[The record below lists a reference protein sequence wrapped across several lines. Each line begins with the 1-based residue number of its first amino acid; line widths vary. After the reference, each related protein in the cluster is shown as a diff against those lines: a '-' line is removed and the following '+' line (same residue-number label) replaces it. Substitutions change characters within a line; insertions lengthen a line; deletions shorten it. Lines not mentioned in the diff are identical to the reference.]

1 MSKNPAESKPASEHW
16 FVRFVSASTSVRLC
30 LFLVSTCFGPARL
43 CVSARL
49 GTQVLEKTIWKSLGE
64 EAGIPRKSCQ

>member
-1 MSKNPAESKPASEHW
+1 MSENLAKRKPVSEHW
-16 FVRFVSASTSVRLC
+16 FVRLVSASTSVRLC
-30 LFLVSTCFGPARL
+30 LFLVPTCFGPARL

-64 EAGIPRKSCQ
+64 EAGIHRKSCQ